1 MMEKQIL
8 IVVAG
13 ADLAVTTIGRVVI
26 VLYAVILMIAAA
38 LLLWK
43 TISAV
48 YRNNRHGAHGTN
60 SASSANSMNSTN
72 SSSAHSKRSSHNI
85 ISTIHFPHKSRQGGG
100 GT

>member
-48 YRNNRHGAHGTN
+48 CRHNRRNTPGM
-60 SASSANSMNSTN
+60 SSANSANSTN
-72 SSSAHSKRSSHNI
+72 SNSSSHSKRSPHNI
-85 ISTIHFPHKSRQGGG
+85 LSTAHVSRKSRPEGRNV
-100 GT
+100 TD